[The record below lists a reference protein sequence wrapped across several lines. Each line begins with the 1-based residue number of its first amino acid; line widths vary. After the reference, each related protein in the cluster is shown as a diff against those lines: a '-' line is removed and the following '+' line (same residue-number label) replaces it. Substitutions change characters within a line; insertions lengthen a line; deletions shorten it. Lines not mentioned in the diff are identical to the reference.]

1 MNDTVELDDVVLEGS
16 VLRVRVGP
24 ESLSKSLARA
34 KAAMLAVQAGK
45 EVKPHFGIGF
55 TEMGQMLAV
64 FTPKR
69 WQLIAA
75 LRAGGP
81 ATVRGLAQC
90 LRRDYKNEYSDVA
103 ALEQRMAVQRLP
115 DGRMHVPWAEI
126 VMDLRLPEALAA

>member
-1 MNDTVELDDVVLEGS
+1 MNDELELDDLVPDGS

-24 ESLSKSLARA
+24 ESLAQSLARA

-45 EVKPHFGIGF
+45 EVQPHFGIGF

-69 WQLIAA
+69 WELIAA

-81 ATVRGLAQC
+81 ATVRGLAQR
-90 LRRDYKNEYSDVA
+90 LRRDYKNVHTDVA
-103 ALEQRMAVQRLP
+103 ALEQWMAVRRLP
-115 DGRMHVPWAEI
+115 DGRVHVPWAEI
-126 VMDLRLPEALAA
+126 VMDMRLPEALAA